1 MPPALE
7 VPEPDLSME
16 LQDQLRRSLTENEV
30 RFFGVLDDEQETPVL
45 EAASS
50 RAFAG
55 FAVGEAVRMLKK
67 FNPETT
73 KEVLSDNIHGMIHS
87 EALVGHLA
95 QGSLEA
101 LREYVPRDRA
111 AWLAQDI
118 EGHAAAVSQRLSLL
132 RASLVRTACL
142 ARVKSVELATDR
154 GTHVVMLSAGGG
166 ALVLG
171 CTGGVV
177 GMCGGATAGTI
188 AGVVPA
194 LLTFGLSLPAG
205 AVVGGGV
212 GGCLGVAAGM
222 LSGLVGGGA
231 SGGVA
236 YRYRAEIRDG
246 AVRVKVQA
254 LHVKARAAEKA
265 QELQMVANSWAGSA
279 KARAGGTVQALSDTT
294 SEVAGRAKAFGHVA
308 ATCAHS
314 KASELGANA
323 KALALNRATQA
334 TSAGAAGGAI
344 AMGAVGGGLGLVTGG
359 AAGAA
364 VGLVPALFTFGLSIP
379 VCAAIGSGAGACLG
393 TAAGGTTGLVGGGAV
408 GYGAYGAYSHREE
421 ISLGASEALAKL
433 GGMTESVKEKAKEKA
448 TTSASY
454 VKARLSGTGGTQ

>member
-1 MPPALE
+1 
-7 VPEPDLSME
+7 
-16 LQDQLRRSLTENEV
+16 
-30 RFFGVLDDEQETPVL
+30 
-45 EAASS
+45 
-50 RAFAG
+50 
-55 FAVGEAVRMLKK
+55 MLKK

-177 GMCGGATAGTI
+177 GMCGGA
-188 AGVVPA
+188 
-194 LLTFGLSLPAG
+194 PAG
-205 AVVGGGV
+205 AFVGGGV

-246 AVRVKVQA
+246 AVRVKIQA

-265 QELQMVANSWAGSA
+265 QELQIVANSWAGSA
-279 KARAGGTVQALSDTT
+279 KARAGGTVQALSDAT
-294 SEVAGRAKAFGHVA
+294 SEVAGRAKA
-308 ATCAHS
+308 

-323 KALALNRATQA
+323 KALALNPATQA
-334 TSAGAAGGAI
+334 TS
-344 AMGAVGGGLGLVTGG
+344 GG
-359 AAGAA
+359 AA
-364 VGLVPALFTFGLSIP
+364 
-379 VCAAIGSGAGACLG
+379 
-393 TAAGGTTGLVGGGAV
+393 
-408 GYGAYGAYSHREE
+408 
-421 ISLGASEALAKL
+421 
-433 GGMTESVKEKAKEKA
+433 
-448 TTSASY
+448 
-454 VKARLSGTGGTQ
+454 